1 MLDAVNWSAA
11 SALATV
17 IAIDLTLA
25 GDNAVVVG
33 MAAAGLPPDSR
44 RRAVTV
50 GIAAAA
56 LLRVLFAVFTVQV
69 LNIVGLT
76 LAGGLL
82 LLWVGWKLW
91 REIANSSAAERDA
104 GQDTPGGAKT
114 FRQAVT
120 QIVIADVS
128 MSVDN
133 VLAVAGAA
141 RDHMAVLVVGL
152 GLSVV
157 LMGVAASLVAA
168 LLLRYRW
175 VAYLGLAMV
184 LWVAL
189 RMIWDGS
196 HQLLVTAVR

>member
-1 MLDAVNWSAA
+1 MLESVNVGAV

-17 IAIDLTLA
+17 VAIDLTLA

-33 MAAAGLPPDSR
+33 MAAAGLPPERR

-56 LLRVLFAVFTVQV
+56 ALRVLFAVFAVQV
-69 LNIVGLT
+69 LNVVGLT

-91 REIANSSAAERDA
+91 REIAQSAAAVPAD
-104 GQDTPGGAKT
+104 GQEAPGRTKT

-120 QIVIADVS
+120 QIVVADVS

-196 HQLLVTAVR
+196 HQLLATAAR